1 MKYHGLSAI
10 VLAAAVILEVGGFAG
25 VTVMLAGGVAGEMW
39 FWIRGRGAKRLVP
52 YR

>member
-25 VTVMLAGGVAGEMW
+25 VTVMLAGGVACEMW
-39 FWIRGRGAKRLVP
+39 FWIRGRGTKRLVS